1 MKNQEKPEP
10 KLYSM
15 EPEDCYTIGE
25 ITEKYGIS
33 EKTVY
38 EMIRRRG
45 IPIRQIGRFVYAP
58 KKKIEKILAG
68 N

>member
-10 KLYSM
+10 NLYSM

-25 ITEKYGIS
+25 IKEKYGIS

-38 EMIRRRG
+38 EMISTMG
-45 IPIRQIGRFVYAP
+45 VSLKEFFNDPIFDDISD
-58 KKKIEKILAG
+58 
-68 N
+68 